1 MVESNPTDNS
11 AALRLKGFTTASSR
25 FSLLIIG
32 LLIFLLYFIFL
43 KIGVGLQYPYAIMDS
58 LFSVLT
64 FAEIAYF
71 LPYSSRYIQFNRTS
85 LINFILTHIAGSF
98 FISLIW
104 TGAHYL
110 FFTSIIHDDSYKAF
124 IIQSLLWRF
133 FIGILVYFIIQ
144 SFIYLMI
151 YYDNYTEKTL
161 NETHLKS
168 LVTEAE
174 LKSLKF
180 QINPHFIFNSLNS
193 IAALT
198 SIDPDKA
205 REMTIM
211 LADFLR
217 STLSNNL
224 KQMNSLEDELRN
236 IELYLKIE
244 KVRFGDKFT
253 FSKEVDPTCLKTNV
267 PNMILQPLVEN
278 AIKYSVYESLEP
290 VAIRVKSKCHKTM
303 LTVEIENDYKPN
315 TQAHKNKG
323 AGVGLQNIQSR
334 LRLIYDQENLFK
346 IEKDQNI
353 FRAIL
358 YIPVEE
364 KDKS

>member
-1 MVESNPTDNS
+1 MLESNTNPEPLN
-11 AALRLKGFTTASSR
+11 LKGLSSASSR
-25 FSLLIIG
+25 FSFVIIG
-32 LLIFLLYFIFL
+32 ALIFLLYFIFL
-43 KIGVGLQYPYAIMDS
+43 KIGVGLQYSYALMDS
-58 LFSVLT
+58 FFSVLT
-64 FAEIAYF
+64 YSEIAYF
-71 LPYSSRYIQFNRTS
+71 LPYSSRYIQFNRSS
-85 LINFILTHIAGSF
+85 LVNFILTHIAGSF

-110 FFTSIIHDDSYKAF
+110 FFTSLIHDDAYKAF
-124 IIQSLLWRF
+124 IVQSLLWRF

-151 YYDNYTEKTL
+151 YYDNYAEKTL
-161 NETHLKS
+161 AETHLKS

-198 SIDPDKA
+198 SIDADKA

-253 FSKEVDPTCLKTNV
+253 FTKEIDPTCMKANV

-290 VAIRVKSKCHKTM
+290 IAIKVRSKCHKNM

-323 AGVGLQNIQSR
+323 AGVGLNNIQAR
-334 LRLIYDQENLFK
+334 LRLIYEQDNLFK

-358 YIPVEE
+358 YIPIEE
-364 KDKS
+364 NDKS